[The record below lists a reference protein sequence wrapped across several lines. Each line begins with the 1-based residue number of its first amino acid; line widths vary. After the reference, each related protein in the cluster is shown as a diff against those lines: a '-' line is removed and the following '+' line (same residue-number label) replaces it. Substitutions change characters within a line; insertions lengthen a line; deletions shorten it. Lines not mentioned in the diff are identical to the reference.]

1 MQMSI
6 IKMLRTVW
14 SACIKN
20 KSVFIFPYL
29 LDKYVDLNTFKFEC
43 NTVSI
48 FSKLAF
54 E

>member
-1 MQMSI
+1 MPM

-14 SACIKN
+14 FACIIN

-29 LDKYVDLNTFKFEC
+29 LDKYVDPNTFKFEC
-43 NTVSI
+43 NAVSI